1 MRSGVNHRI
10 RQKLDSRRNYW
21 LYRGICCFSITHET
35 LTVGSKS
42 GKFVREER
50 HVYPCTDC
58 CFSDLALEKSKR
70 VGLVQSS
77 HHLVWYKAVII
88 WSGTKQSS
96 SHWNVICFLHYIA
109 EKLLTWFKTTITRS
123 LTWSCLQ
130 QFPHNEKYKL
140 LSKIWSWFLQHV
152 TFNEWNVVIWIIM
165 YWNFFF

>member
-1 MRSGVNHRI
+1 MKRWFVLIYHYGTLKFILHNILRSGVNHRI

-42 GKFVREER
+42 GKFVREEQ

-88 WSGTKQSS
+88 SLKCNLFFALYCW
-96 SHWNVICFLHYIA
+96 
-109 EKLLTWFKTTITRS
+109 KTAH
-123 LTWSCLQ
+123 L
-130 QFPHNEKYKL
+130 
-140 LSKIWSWFLQHV
+140 V
-152 TFNEWNVVIWIIM
+152 
-165 YWNFFF
+165 